1 MIYFAMSHFNCSWE
15 LKLLRHPPSSPARPP
30 AAEKQLCR
38 HINIMSVVFVDAFFL
53 FSICMQGFSTEVAC
67 CIIIVSR
74 VPSFSVSLSVGT
86 NQNFQEN
93 HSFSFSSHYTHGV
106 TSAIYHPGHRQVG
119 ALSFCPQCLQNWRR
133 NNKRCNKKQTNKPQ
147 KMQIRLAWPL
157 ELCLSEFQ

>member
-30 AAEKQLCR
+30 ASEKQLCW
-38 HINIMSVVFVDAFFL
+38 HINIMSVVFVDDFFL

-74 VPSFSVSLSVGT
+74 VPSFSVSHSVGT

-119 ALSFCPQCLQNWRR
+119 ALSFCLSVQNVCRTEEEITSVVT
-133 NNKRCNKKQTNKPQ
+133 KKIKI
-147 KMQIRLAWPL
+147 KYI
-157 ELCLSEFQ
+157 